1 MKLTSE
7 EVRHIALLARVGM
20 TDQEIQ
26 VMRDQLSNTLDHF
39 QSLQEVETE
48 GVEPTG
54 HAADVTSIMR
64 EDRLETSGDR
74 ADFLAGVPRREG
86 DLVRVRPVL
95 D

>member
-7 EVRHIALLARVGM
+7 EVKHIALLARVGM
-20 TDQEIQ
+20 TDQEIA
-26 VMRDQLSNTLDHF
+26 VMRDQLSNTLGHF
-39 QSLQEVETE
+39 QSLQEVDTE

-74 ADFLAGVPRREG
+74 SAFLAGVPMREG